1 MNEGLGCNRNLEA
14 SQNRASRLRRPC
26 RIGSKPLYQRQL
38 MVLIRS
44 RIESGP
50 LPDPLFFF
58 PERDLLIA
66 RTRLA
71 QINAPDWLGWHHRTR
86 DEARFQP
93 NARQIATRRTAKL
106 DPF

>member
-50 LPDPLFFF
+50 LPDPLFF
-58 PERDLLIA
+58 IT
-66 RTRLA
+66 RTRLVYCPTETCA
-71 QINAPDWLGWHHRTR
+71 DKCAGLARGAP
-86 DEARFQP
+86 P
-93 NARQIATRRTAKL
+93 
-106 DPF
+106 DPCCGAGFTQRPSDS